1 LPALGAGATT
11 FVIKPIKEAVM
22 KRTVILTVSL
32 LALAALAVAAPAVQA
47 KGGPGKRIALKSSGA
62 FPGASG
68 KAKFQ
73 NEGQRELE
81 IEVEHVRRLAGKRV
95 SFFVNSTKV
104 GSARVNGLGA
114 AQVNR
119 RGASFPAINAGT
131 RIKVKTAAGKLIVS
145 GRF

>member
-1 LPALGAGATT
+1 
-11 FVIKPIKEAVM
+11 M
-22 KRTVILTVSL
+22 KRMFIPIAV
-32 LALAALAVAAPAVQA
+32 LALAALALAAPAVQA
-47 KGGPGKRIALKSSGA
+47 KGGPGTRIALKASSS

-95 SFFVNSTKV
+95 NFFVNSTKV
-104 GSARVNGLGA
+104 GSARISGLGA
-114 AQVNR
+114 AQISR
-119 RGASFPAINAGT
+119 RGSAFPAIHAGT
-131 RIKVKTAAGKLIVS
+131 RVKVKTAGGATIVA

>member
-1 LPALGAGATT
+1 
-11 FVIKPIKEAVM
+11 M

-47 KGGPGKRIALKSSGA
+47 KGGPGTRITLKSSGA

-73 NEGQRELE
+73 NQGQRELE
-81 IEVEHVRRLAGKRV
+81 VEVEHVRRLAGKRV
-95 SFFVNSTKV
+95 NFFVNSTKI

-114 AQVNR
+114 AQINK
-119 RGASFPAINAGT
+119 RGAGFPAISAGT
-131 RIKVKTAAGKLIVS
+131 RIKVKTTGGATIVA

>member
-1 LPALGAGATT
+1 
-11 FVIKPIKEAVM
+11 M
-22 KRTVILTVSL
+22 KRTFIP
-32 LALAALAVAAPAVQA
+32 LAVLVLAALALAVPAVQA
-47 KGGPGKRIALKSSGA
+47 KGGPGTRIALKGSSA
-62 FPGASG
+62 FPGATG

-95 SFFVNSTKV
+95 NFFVNSTKV
-104 GSARVNGLGA
+104 GSARISGLGA

-119 RGASFPAINAGT
+119 RGASFPAIQAGT
-131 RIKVKTAAGKLIVS
+131 RIKVKTAAGRLIVS

>member
-1 LPALGAGATT
+1 
-11 FVIKPIKEAVM
+11 M

-47 KGGPGKRIALKSSGA
+47 KGGPGTRIALKASGS

-73 NEGQRELE
+73 NQGQRELE
-81 IEVEHVRRLAGKRV
+81 VEVEHVRRLAGKRV
-95 SFFVNSTKV
+95 NFFVNSTKV
-104 GSARVNGLGA
+104 GSARVNGLGE

-119 RGASFPAINAGT
+119 RGASFPTINAGT

>member
-1 LPALGAGATT
+1 
-11 FVIKPIKEAVM
+11 M

-47 KGGPGKRIALKSSGA
+47 KGGPGTRIALKSSGA

-81 IEVEHVRRLAGKRV
+81 IEVEHVRRLAGTRV
-95 SFFVNSTKV
+95 NFFVNSTKV

-114 AQVNR
+114 AQINR

-131 RIKVKTAAGKLIVS
+131 RIKVKTAGGRLVVS
-145 GRF
+145 GQF

>member
-1 LPALGAGATT
+1 
-11 FVIKPIKEAVM
+11 M
-22 KRTVILTVSL
+22 KRTVIFTASL

-47 KGGPGKRIALKSSGA
+47 KGEPGTRIALKSSGA

-95 SFFVNSTKV
+95 SFFVNSRKV

-114 AQVNR
+114 AQVDR

-131 RIKVKTAAGKLIVS
+131 LVKVKTAAGKRIVS

>member
-1 LPALGAGATT
+1 
-11 FVIKPIKEAVM
+11 M
-22 KRTVILTVSL
+22 KRIIPFAV
-32 LALAALAVAAPAVQA
+32 LALAALALAAPAVQA
-47 KGGPGKRIALKSSGA
+47 KGGPGQRIALKASSA

-81 IEVEHVRRLAGKRV
+81 VEVEHVRRLAGKRV
-95 SFFVNSTKV
+95 SFFVSSTKI
-104 GSARVNGLGA
+104 GSARVNGLGR

-119 RGASFPAINAGT
+119 RGSTFPAINAGT
-131 RIKVKTAAGKLIVS
+131 RITVKTAAGRLIVS

>member
-1 LPALGAGATT
+1 
-11 FVIKPIKEAVM
+11 M
-22 KRTVILTVSL
+22 KRMFIPVAVLV
-32 LALAALAVAAPAVQA
+32 LAALALAAPAVQA
-47 KGGPGKRIALKSSGA
+47 KGGPGTRIALKSSSA

-95 SFFVNSTKV
+95 NFFVNSTKI

-114 AQVNR
+114 AQINK
-119 RGASFPAINAGT
+119 RGSGFPAISAGT
-131 RIKVKTAAGKLIVS
+131 RIKVKTTGGATIVA

>member
-1 LPALGAGATT
+1 
-11 FVIKPIKEAVM
+11 M

-47 KGGPGKRIALKSSGA
+47 KGGPGTRIALKPAAS

-73 NEGQRELE
+73 NEGQRQLE

>member
-1 LPALGAGATT
+1 
-11 FVIKPIKEAVM
+11 M
-22 KRTVILTVSL
+22 KRTFIPFAL
-32 LALAALAVAAPAVQA
+32 LVLAALALAVPAVQA
-47 KGGPGKRIALKSSGA
+47 KGGPGTRIALKGSSA
-62 FPGASG
+62 FPGATG

-95 SFFVNSTKV
+95 NFFVSSTKV
-104 GSARVNGLGA
+104 GSARISGLGA

-119 RGASFPAINAGT
+119 RGSAFPAVHAGT
-131 RIKVKTAAGKLIVS
+131 RVKVKTTAGTTIVA

>member
-1 LPALGAGATT
+1 
-11 FVIKPIKEAVM
+11 M

-47 KGGPGKRIALKSSGA
+47 KGGPGKRIALKASGSFA
-62 FPGASG
+62 GASG

-73 NEGQRELE
+73 NQGQRELE
-81 IEVEHVRRLAGKRV
+81 IEVEHVRRLAGERV
-95 SFFVNSTKV
+95 NFFVNSTKV

-114 AQVNR
+114 AQVSR
-119 RGASFPAINAGT
+119 RGASFPTITAGT
-131 RIKVKTAAGKLIVS
+131 RIKVKTAGGKLIVS

>member
-1 LPALGAGATT
+1 
-11 FVIKPIKEAVM
+11 M
-22 KRTVILTVSL
+22 KRTVTLS
-32 LALAALAVAAPAVQA
+32 LALVAVAALAFAAPAVQA
-47 KGGPGKRIALKSSGA
+47 KGDPDSRIALKSSGA

-73 NEGQRELE
+73 NQGQRELE

-95 SFFVNSTKV
+95 NFFVNSTKV
-104 GSARVNGLGA
+104 GSARVSGLGA
-114 AQVNR
+114 AQVER

-131 RIKVKTAAGKLIVS
+131 RIKVKTAAGTLIVS